1 MPDQRTTLAALIPS
15 LAPGRYLI
23 CIGGRTNGHYV
34 VLRTDNRRRSTIA
47 DSHHRVPVPAKDFA
61 GRAQDGAAASGTA
74 TAFRD
79 KARPEPPVL
88 PCQRHRNKQK
98 ATQAAEGMS
107 KQQQAPH
114 VILNVEPDAS
124 QEEVRTAFRQL
135 AKTYHPDVSSDPDA
149 TVRFQ
154 EINDAYRAMIGRRP
168 APTPNSK

>member
-1 MPDQRTTLAALIPS
+1 M
-15 LAPGRYLI
+15 
-23 CIGGRTNGHYV
+23 
-34 VLRTDNRRRSTIA
+34 
-47 DSHHRVPVPAKDFA
+47 
-61 GRAQDGAAASGTA
+61 
-74 TAFRD
+74 
-79 KARPEPPVL
+79 L

-154 EINDAYRAMIGRRP
+154 EINDAYRAMIGREASTDPKLEMNDLIKFIAAEQARLRAQDP
-168 APTPNSK
+168 ERWERLKKQADDRRVGRSQGIRGTILRTMRRLRI